1 MLSSSERGE
10 VLGRQPPGCLLPLD
24 AEGQSGQGLA
34 SAVQE
39 RLSN

>member
-1 MLSSSERGE
+1 MLSSSEGGE

-24 AEGQSGQGLA
+24 AEGPSGQGLA